1 MNLYGGYMNASDY
14 RAYRE
19 EKEYKRLQSTTK
31 ETKTKSVS
39 QIRDKDLHIVMQKG
53 ETLKQFEIRRR
64 LKMWRNNA
72 KYLEKLIQEQKELKY
87 KSVGVATYNIKVCSN
102 SKKDVSDIIARSEE
116 IQEKALQCLCKQADY
131 ITFIWGLGLSFPA
144 SEYFIKN
151 FARCEQSSRW
161 NYKHI
166 NELMELLESKGL
178 TLPM

>member
-1 MNLYGGYMNASDY
+1 MNASDY

-39 QIRDKDLHIVMQKG
+39 QIRDKDLNIVMQKG

-72 KYLEKLIQEQKELKY
+72 EYLEKLIQEQKELKY
-87 KSVGVATYNIKVCSN
+87 KSVGVATYNIKVCTN
-102 SKKDVSDIIARSEE
+102 NKKDVSDIIARSEE
-116 IQEKALQCLCKQADY
+116 IQEKGFECLYKQAKY
-131 ITFIWGLGLSFPA
+131 SNFIWDLDLSLPA

-151 FARCEQSSRW
+151 FVWCEQSSRW
-161 NYKHI
+161 NYKYI
-166 NELMELLESKGL
+166 DELMNLLESKGL